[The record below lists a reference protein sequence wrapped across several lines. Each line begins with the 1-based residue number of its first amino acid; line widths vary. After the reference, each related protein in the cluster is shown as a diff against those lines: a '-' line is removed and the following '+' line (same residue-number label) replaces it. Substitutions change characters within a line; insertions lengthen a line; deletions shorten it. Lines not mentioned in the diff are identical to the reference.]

1 MIWEVNTMKKRVGLV
16 AGLFALSLVTQA
28 FALDCTID
36 YDTATN
42 KIALKGTAKAPVLV
56 TVVPD
61 GAGSAGIAAGNAVA
75 TAQYDWHNV
84 TKFDESIPMDKNLP
98 SGMYDVLVSS
108 NEQYIV
114 SGTEM
119 TVVNKEE
126 VPVRLYGT
134 LHDDVKEITTEIYHI
149 NIDDGFQLVA
159 DLNTV
164 KTDADALYDMIETGK
179 TGNEST
185 PAENRV
191 PYTELLGVDPDEFA
205 QYGEYV
211 AEQLVGTKDGVDF
224 VSTGEVVSLV
234 NEYRVLYEAINS
246 TDPSAIVSANAA
258 VYDADVERFVTA
270 LDSASSAKLNTLLK
284 NFNADGR
291 SLSDE
296 LPELSALAVVQA
308 ADRWQTIETVVTDTY
323 ADVLEIDFDVDNRT
337 KVFKQMMHYDYNT
350 FADIESNF
358 DKADGEVNGK
368 KTQSTARPSGNG
380 GGGGGG
386 GIGSFEIAPSRPEQR
401 EEAVDT
407 KTFTDVPADFWGKD
421 AISQLAAKNVIS
433 GYPDGTFRPEGNV
446 TRAEFVK
453 MLTTAFGLATAAE
466 IPFADVT
473 TSDWYYNYI
482 RTAYASGIISGG
494 TDGTFNPNGEITRED
509 ACVIVY
515 RYLSGIGVLDATK
528 ASFAD
533 EGEFASY
540 AADAIATL
548 AGNGIVNGVG
558 NNRFDGKAS
567 INRASCAVLILNCLN
582 K

>member
-1 MIWEVNTMKKRVGLV
+1 MKKRVGLV

>member
-1 MIWEVNTMKKRVGLV
+1 MKKRVGLV

-98 SGMYDVLVSS
+98 SGIYDVLVSS

-134 LHDDVKEITTEIYHI
+134 LHDDVKEITAEIYHI

-164 KTDADALYDMIETGK
+164 KTDADALYDMIATGK

-211 AEQLVGTKDGVDF
+211 AEQLVGTKDGADF

-246 TDPSAIVSANAA
+246 TDPSAIVSENAA

-308 ADRWQTIETVVTDTY
+308 ADRWQTIEAVVTDTY

-433 GYPDGTFRPEGNV
+433 GYPDGSFRPEGNV

-482 RTAYASGIISGG
+482 RTAYASGIITGG

-515 RYLSGIGVLDATK
+515 RYLSGIGVLDAAK

-540 AADAIATL
+540 AVDAIATL